1 MTRVLAD
8 TSVWV
13 RHFRRAD
20 AVLQSLL
27 SADRVLVHPLIVVE
41 VACGTPPS
49 PRDRTLRDLM
59 SLQQAVL
66 ATHGEALA
74 LIEQE
79 RLHDSGC
86 AAVDVMLLASALMT
100 ADALLWTDDRHLN
113 ALALRLGV
121 AFSPAHH

>member
-20 AVLQSLL
+20 SVLQSLV
-27 SADRVLVHPLIVVE
+27 STDRVLTHPLIVLE
-41 VACGTPPS
+41 VACGTPPA
-49 PRDRTLRDLM
+49 PRERTLSDLM
-59 SLQQAVL
+59 SLQQAVV
-66 ATHGEALA
+66 ATSDETLA
-74 LIEQE
+74 LIERE
-79 RLHDSGC
+79 RLFDSGC
-86 AAVDVMLLASALMT
+86 GAVDMLLLASTLLT
-100 ADALLWTDDRHLN
+100 PTALLWTDDRNLH

>member
-20 AVLQSLL
+20 AILQSLV
-27 SADRVLVHPLIVVE
+27 SNDRILVHPLIVLE
-41 VACGTPPS
+41 VACGTPPA
-49 PRDRTLRDLM
+49 PRDQTLRDLN
-59 SLQQAVL
+59 SLQQAVV
-66 ATHGEALA
+66 ATHGETLA
-74 LIEQE
+74 LIEKE

-86 AAVDVMLLASALMT
+86 GAVDVMLLASALLSSN
-100 ADALLWTDDRHLN
+100 ALLWTDDRHLN

>member
-1 MTRVLAD
+1 MTRVLVD

-20 AVLQSLL
+20 PVLQSLV
-27 SADRVLVHPLIVVE
+27 STDRILVHPLIVLE

-59 SLQQAVL
+59 SLQQAVG

-74 LIEQE
+74 LIEKEQ
-79 RLHDSGC
+79 LHDSGC
-86 AAVDVMLLASALMT
+86 GAVDVMLLASTLLT
-100 ADALLWTDDRHLN
+100 ATALLWTDDRDLN
-113 ALALRLGV
+113 ALAHRLGV
-121 AFSPAHH
+121 AFSPVHH

>member
-1 MTRVLAD
+1 MTRVLVD

-20 AVLQSLL
+20 PVLQSLV
-27 SADRVLVHPLIVVE
+27 STDRILVHPLIVLE

-59 SLQQAVL
+59 SLQQAVG

-74 LIEQE
+74 LIEKEQ
-79 RLHDSGC
+79 LHDSGC
-86 AAVDVMLLASALMT
+86 GAVDVMLLASTLLT
-100 ADALLWTDDRHLN
+100 ATALLWTDDRDLN
-113 ALALRLGV
+113 ALAHRLGV

>member
-20 AVLQSLL
+20 PVLQSLV
-27 SADRVLVHPLIVVE
+27 STDRILVHPLIVLE

-59 SLQQAVL
+59 SLQQAVG

-74 LIEQE
+74 LIEKEQ
-79 RLHDSGC
+79 LHDSGC
-86 AAVDVMLLASALMT
+86 GAVDVMLLASTLLT
-100 ADALLWTDDRHLN
+100 ATALLWTDDRDLN
-113 ALALRLGV
+113 ALAHRLGV

>member
-27 SADRVLVHPLIVVE
+27 AADRVLVHPLIVLE
-41 VACGTPPS
+41 VACGTPPA
-49 PRDRTLRDLM
+49 PRDQTLRDLK
-59 SLQQAVL
+59 SLQQAVV
-66 ATHGEALA
+66 ATHGETLA

-79 RLHDSGC
+79 RLHDAGC
-86 AAVDVMLLASALMT
+86 GAVDVMLLASALLT
-100 ADALLWTDDRHLN
+100 ADALLWTDDRPLN